1 MEGNSLI
8 SFENLCKIFEMRIK
22 LDKEKNVKTSREIL
36 DNYEKYTKKID
47 TIYNSEFQKELKPL
61 ISPAVTLEK
70 EKDRLR
76 RLIKLL
82 EERLDRRVELE
93 DKYYDTTG
101 KYISGLQMIV
111 SDDELEDKRE
121 RLSIV
126 SRYLETS
133 EEIESVTESINK
145 LKDSLL
151 EEENKGEEFESKNKI
166 MEDELY
172 SSFMSI
178 INSDD
183 YYKNLSEE
191 DITNELDK
199 IRSSVSE
206 TKETLDI
213 TRDSIGSLLNNGL
226 DDDYASYIEEAER
239 SYYNYKNKEIIL
251 KIYKLVFEFE
261 DEFKLICAKREK
273 ISELLEEKRE
283 ISESLIIAV
292 DNELLSFEKVVL
304 LQSKT
309 LGNEREV
316 LDNIANYTSR
326 IKFKEERL
334 EELNE
339 VNNSVEILAILREYG
354 LIDTYDTDDVVLE
367 EEALEDISLKEETV
381 EDIPLEENIAEVTKI
396 EIPTLEIEEQIPV
409 IEENESVI
417 EDVYDPYR
425 IVEIVDYPI
434 TLNVGLAKLK
444 GESVREKVNKKLNP
458 KKVESTFED
467 INHSEEQ
474 IASSPVVSEN
484 INPVT
489 IEAPILEPVI
499 EEEKIETVPVVEES
513 IKEEVPVVTPVWELP
528 TEVVPKPV
536 SFDKEEVSPL
546 PVWET
551 IKPMEEVTSTMEE
564 INNINITSKPEEV
577 NNMFWVPVSESK
589 MDTNSFP
596 SLNIPVNNLNKNSEF
611 VFPTIDN

>member
-22 LDKEKNVKTSREIL
+22 LDKEKNVKTSKEVL
-36 DNYEKYTKKID
+36 DNYEKYSKKID
-47 TIYNSEFQKELKPL
+47 SIYNSEFQKELKPL

-82 EERLDRRVELE
+82 EERLDRRLELE
-93 DKYYDTTG
+93 DKYYETTG
-101 KYISGLQMIV
+101 KYISGLQIIV
-111 SDDELEDKRE
+111 SEDELEDKRE
-121 RLSIV
+121 RLSV
-126 SRYLETS
+126 VNRYLETS

-145 LKDSLL
+145 LKDLL
-151 EEENKGEEFESKNKI
+151 IEEENKKEEYESKNKI

-178 INSDD
+178 IKDDD
-183 YYKNLSEE
+183 YYKNLKEE
-191 DITNELDK
+191 DITSELDK

-213 TRDSIGSLLNNGL
+213 TRESVGSLLNNGL
-226 DDDYASYIEEAER
+226 EDDYASYIEEAER
-239 SYYNYKNKEIIL
+239 SFYNYKNKEIIL
-251 KIYKLVFEFE
+251 KIYKLVIEFE
-261 DEFKLICAKREK
+261 DDFKLICAKREK
-273 ISELLEEKRE
+273 ISELIEEKKE
-283 ISESLIIAV
+283 ISESLIIDV

-304 LQSKT
+304 LQSNT
-309 LGNEREV
+309 LDNEREV
-316 LDNIANYTSR
+316 LDNITNYTSR

-354 LIDTYDTDDVVLE
+354 LIDTYDSEDVVLE
-367 EEALEDISLKEETV
+367 EEVLEDISLEEDAT
-381 EDIPLEENIAEVTKI
+381 EVSKI
-396 EIPTLEIEEQIPV
+396 EIPTLELEDEVPTIEE
-409 IEENESVI
+409 ESVI
-417 EDVYDPYR
+417 EEVYDPYR
-425 IVEIVDYPI
+425 IVEIIDYPI

-458 KKVESTFED
+458 KKEESTFED
-467 INHSEEQ
+467 INHSVEEVNS
-474 IASSPVVSEN
+474 IPVVSEDVS
-484 INPVT
+484 PVVM
-489 IEAPILEPVI
+489 EAPSFEKVI
-499 EEEKIETVPVVEES
+499 EEEKIEVVPVIEDSV
-513 IKEEVPVVTPVWELP
+513 KEEAPVVTPVWELP

-536 SFDKEEVSPL
+536 SLDKEEVSPL

-551 IKPMEEVTSTMEE
+551 IEPEFEIPKPVEVTPE
-564 INNINITSKPEEV
+564 INNINITSKPEETG
-577 NNMFWVPVSESK
+577 NMFWVPVSESK

-596 SLNIPVNNLNKNSEF
+596 NLNIPVNNLNKNSEF